1 MDAANIT
8 KSILSIT
15 SPGTNLDPTNATLT
29 RDLTRRCNEFAADLK
44 ERRPDK
50 FGFFASLPLPDID
63 ASLEELAYALD
74 TLNADGIALMTNVHG
89 LYLGDDALKPVFDAL
104 EARGAVVFIHPT
116 SPCVGDGSSQ
126 GQSASPLDQYPI
138 PMFEYLF
145 DTARSV
151 MHLFLAGVVD
161 RSPSINFIIT
171 HAGGA
176 LPPLVD
182 RFTLFA
188 SSLPNIPGDVRPAT
202 VKAALKRQFY
212 FDLAG
217 FPFPEQIRG
226 LVPGLVGA
234 SQLLYGSDIPYT
246 PPPVVTELGKAVN
259 AGIAALFPAE
269 MDQAAVLRGNAAE
282 ILGDQ

>member
-1 MDAANIT
+1 MQSANIS

-15 SPGTNLDPTNATLT
+15 SPGTNIDPTNATLT
-29 RDLTRRCNEFAADLK
+29 RDVTRRCNEFAAEIK
-44 ERRPDK
+44 QRRPEQ

-63 ASLEELAYALD
+63 ASLAEITYAFD
-74 TLNADGIALMTNVHG
+74 ELNADGVALMTNVHG
-89 LYLGDDALKPVFDAL
+89 LYLGDDALRPVFEAL

-116 SPCVGDGSSQ
+116 SPCIGDGASD
-126 GQSASPLDQYPI
+126 GQPASPLGQYPI

-145 DTARSV
+145 ETARAT
-151 MHLFLAGVVD
+151 MHLFMAGVVD
-161 RSPSINFIIT
+161 RSPSITFIIT

-182 RFTLFA
+182 RFTNFA
-188 SSLPNIPGDVRPAT
+188 SSLPNIPGNVTPAA

-226 LVPGLVGA
+226 LVPGLAGA
-234 SQLLYGSDIPYT
+234 GRLLYGSDIPYT
-246 PPPVVTELGKAVN
+246 PPAVVVQLGQALN
-259 AGIAALFPAE
+259 AGIAAVFPAE
-269 MDQAAVLRGNAAE
+269 ADQAAVLRNNAAAV
-282 ILGDQ
+282 LAA